1 MKRKLLVGTALA
13 TFLGLPLTTMASESD
28 CFPLCP
34 EPVKVEATVEA
45 RIETAGE
52 VKVDAVYIVAHRDV
66 AIGTN
71 TATSCDSGF
80 MKSAEELNDR
90 VKPIREIVGYVRSPQ
105 GLIIKL
111 VNDHIVKIPVWIG
124 YAMDPIGSIKHRA
137 IDEVR
142 TRARDA
148 MADDSA
154 CRVVT
159 VGDWLDAS
167 DAIDAIEYIDVKY
180 SI

>member
-1 MKRKLLVGTALA
+1 MKRKLLVGTAIVA
-13 TFLGLPLTTMASESD
+13 FVGLPLTTMASESD

-45 RIETAGE
+45 KIETAVD
-52 VKVDAVYIVAHRDV
+52 VKLDAVYIVAHRDA

-90 VKPIREIVGYVRSPQ
+90 VKPIREFVGYVRSPQ
-105 GLIIKL
+105 GLVIKL

-124 YAMDPIGSIKHRA
+124 YAMDPIGSIKRKA

-142 TRARDA
+142 TRAKDA
-148 MADDSA
+148 MADDNA
-154 CRVVT
+154 CMVVT
-159 VGDWLDAS
+159 AKDWLDAS
-167 DAIDAIEYIDVKY
+167 DANDASEYVDAKH